1 MVAILPNSQPRDDP
15 IIGANTDTPY
25 DESKR
30 NLSESGDKIRLRSLG
45 DGPCAPDAAAEAA
58 QDDVE
63 DEDVEVN
70 PGYKGWINLVGVGRY

>member
-1 MVAILPNSQPRDDP
+1 MVAILPNILPRDDP
-15 IIGANTDTPY
+15 IINANTDTPY

-45 DGPCAPDAAAEAA
+45 DGPCAPDAAGEAA
-58 QDDVE
+58 QEDVE
-63 DEDVEVN
+63 DEDLEVS